1 MKALFLLKASTART
15 SPDFSIKNL
24 AGSSGRLDVVCRCL
38 IAALAKPGGVRR
50 FVEFQAVLEGPPHP
64 PKLLVVKGEEVEDL
78 PLSEVEVAERI
89 FRVLQGQDVNG
100 FQLLEKTS
108 FRKAIDRLVDRGVQ
122 LIYLHERGRRLKEV
136 LRERDVAFILGDH
149 LGLDRDSE
157 AYLDSKGAVR
167 VSLGPYSYMAS
178 HCIAAV
184 FRKLGVVLAERSPEM
199 VEALKD
205 C

>member
-15 SPDFSIKNL
+15 SPDFSIKSL

-38 IAALAKPGGVRR
+38 IAALAKPGGIRR
-50 FVEFQAVLEGPPHP
+50 FVEFQAVLEGPPNP
-64 PKLLVVKGEEVEDL
+64 PKLLVVKGEELREL
-78 PLSEVEVAERI
+78 PLSEVEVAEQI
-89 FRVLQGQDVNG
+89 FKVLQGLKVEG
-100 FQLLEKTS
+100 FQLLEKIS
-108 FRKAIDRLVDRGVQ
+108 FRKAVDKVVDRGFQ
-122 LIYLHERGRRLKEV
+122 LIYLHEKGGKLKDMLRGEKI
-136 LRERDVAFILGDH
+136 AFVLGDH

-167 VSLGPYSYMAS
+167 VSLGPHSYMAS

-184 FRKLGVVLAERSPEM
+184 LRELGVVLAKRSPEM